1 MTIHNT
7 RDNDKR
13 SFARYPTKDGCAVM
27 LTPGHIMSYC
37 MLDISKTGL
46 AFCYDG
52 KADASKLLDNVAVTL
67 FTENNISPDIS
78 VQIVSDTEITEEKL
92 PSSSGKG
99 SSQNR
104 YLRRCGI
111 KFNSLS
117 QSQEK
122 TINGY
127 IQVLKENLILTSH

>member
-1 MTIHNT
+1 MTIRNP
-7 RDNDKR
+7 RDHDKR
-13 SFARYPTKDGCAVM
+13 SFARYPTKESCAVM

-52 KADASKLLDNVAVTL
+52 KADASKLLNNVAVTI
-67 FTENNISPDIS
+67 FTENDISPDIS
-78 VQIVSDTEITEEKL
+78 VQIVSDTEISEENL
-92 PSSSGKG
+92 CNPSEKG
-99 SSQNR
+99 NSQNR

-117 QSQEK
+117 QSQK
-122 TINGY
+122 KMIHGY
-127 IQVLKENLILTSH
+127 IQNLEAN

>member
-1 MTIHNT
+1 MTIHKP
-7 RDNDKR
+7 RVNDKR
-13 SFARYPTKDGCAVM
+13 SFTRYPTKDSCAVM

-37 MLDISKTGL
+37 IIDISKLGM

-52 KADASKLLDNVAVTL
+52 RANASKILDNVAATF
-67 FTENNISPDIS
+67 FTENDITPDIS
-78 VQIVSDTEITEEKL
+78 VQIVSDTEISEENL
-92 PSSSGKG
+92 RHPSDKG
-99 SSQNR
+99 RSQNR

-122 TINGY
+122 IINGY
-127 IQVLKENLILTSH
+127 IKNLEAN